1 MRKDRATAQSGRMPP
16 SVQPTRPRPHQV
28 AVLALPGVVAF
39 ELATPS
45 RILESAH
52 LPGDPPLYEVRTCT
66 LDGGPVRTGSD
77 FRISV
82 DHGPELLAAAD
93 TVVIPASFQLGP
105 VFTEGRLPDELAA
118 ALALVRPGTRM
129 VSICTGAFVL
139 AAAGLLDGRPAT
151 THWRY
156 TEQFRRLFPTVRL
169 DPDVLFVDDGDVL
182 TSGGVAAG
190 VDLCMHLVRRDHG
203 SGVANRVAR
212 RCIVPPWREG
222 GQAQYT
228 DLPVPDPG
236 EDGTAPARTWALQRL
251 GEPLALRDLADQ
263 AGMSVRTFTRRFRDE
278 TGLSPGQ
285 WLIRQ
290 RAHQARELLEC
301 SDLTVDRIAREVG
314 FGTAASMRRHLRDT
328 LGVAPSAYRRTFRA
342 AE

>member
-1 MRKDRATAQSGRMPP
+1 M
-16 SVQPTRPRPHQV
+16 
-28 AVLALPGVVAF
+28 AF

-52 LPGDPPLYEVRTCT
+52 LPGDPPLYQVRTCT
-66 LDGGPVRTGSD
+66 LDGGPVGTSSD

-93 TVVIPASFQLGP
+93 TVVVPASFELGP
-105 VFTEGRLPDELAA
+105 VFTEGRLPAELAA

-156 TEQFRRLFPTVRL
+156 TDRFRSLFPSVLL
-169 DPDVLFVDDGDVL
+169 DPNVLFVDDGDVL
-182 TSGGVAAG
+182 TSGGVASG

-212 RCIVPPWREG
+212 RCIVPPWRDG
-222 GQAQYT
+222 GQAQYI

-236 EDGTAPARTWALQRL
+236 DDGTAPTRAWALERL
-251 GEPLALRDLADQ
+251 GEPLALRDLAEQ

-285 WLIRQ
+285 WLVSQ
-290 RAHQARELLEC
+290 RAYRARQLLEG

-314 FGTAASMRRHLRDT
+314 FGTAASMRQHLRET
-328 LGVAPSAYRRTFRA
+328 LGIAPSAYRRTFRGT
-342 AE
+342 E

>member
-1 MRKDRATAQSGRMPP
+1 MSEQ
-16 SVQPTRPRPHQV
+16 PRPHRV
-28 AVLALPGVVAF
+28 AILALPDVIAF

-45 RILESAH
+45 RILESAQ
-52 LPGDPPLYEVRTCT
+52 LPGGPPLYQVRTCT
-66 LDGGPVRTGSD
+66 LDGGPVRTSTD

-82 DHGPELLAAAD
+82 DHGPELLADAD
-93 TVVIPASFQLGP
+93 TVVVPASRNLVP
-105 VFTEGRLPDELAA
+105 ALAEGRLPAEIAD
-118 ALALVRPGTRM
+118 ALALVRPGTRL

-151 THWRY
+151 THWSY
-156 TEQFRRLFPTVRL
+156 TDQFRRLFPKVRL

-203 SGVANRVAR
+203 SGVANLVAR

-222 GQAQYT
+222 GQAQYI
-228 DLPVPDPG
+228 DLPVPVTGD
-236 EDGTAPARTWALQRL
+236 EGTAPTRAWALRRL
-251 GEPLALRDLADQ
+251 GEPLALRDLAEH

-285 WLIRQ
+285 WLVRQ
-290 RAHQARELLEC
+290 RAQEARRLLEG

-314 FGTAASMRRHLRDT
+314 FGTAASMRQHLHEA
-328 LGVAPSAYRRTFRA
+328 LGVAPSTYRRTFRA
-342 AE
+342 TG